1 MLVIE
6 TPGYSAQQAKILAI
20 IHISQ
25 NIPQAIN
32 ILSDSQYSVHVT
44 KHIEI
49 AAIKDTIPSTLYTLF
64 TNLQQVIRHLT
75 VSILHYSYLG

>member
-25 NIPQAIN
+25 NIPQALN
-32 ILSDSQYSVHVT
+32 ILSDSQYSIHVT
-44 KHIEI
+44 KHI
-49 AAIKDTIPSTLYTLF
+49 
-64 TNLQQVIRHLT
+64 
-75 VSILHYSYLG
+75 

>member
-1 MLVIE
+1 MHAL
-6 TPGYSAQQAKILAI
+6 
-20 IHISQ
+20 Q
-25 NIPQAIN
+25 NIPLAVD

>member
-6 TPGYSAQQAKILAI
+6 TPGYSAQQAEILAI
-20 IHISQ
+20 KHALQ
-25 NIPQAIN
+25 NIPQALVSYLILN
-32 ILSDSQYSVHVT
+32 ILYMSLNIETATIRGYYPI
-44 KHIEI
+44 HIV
-49 AAIKDTIPSTLYTLF
+49 YTF

>member
-44 KHIEI
+44 KHIET
-49 AAIKDTIPSTLYTLF
+49 ATIKDTIPSTLYTLF
-64 TNLQQVIRHLT
+64 TNLQQVIRH
-75 VSILHYSYLG
+75 

>member
-1 MLVIE
+1 MPRISSINPIPSAPLNFTDGTSLGKAGYTGTFMQVIE
-6 TPGYSAQQAKILAI
+6 TPGYSAQQAKILPT

-44 KHIEI
+44 KHI
-49 AAIKDTIPSTLYTLF
+49 
-64 TNLQQVIRHLT
+64 
-75 VSILHYSYLG
+75 

>member
-1 MLVIE
+1 MHAL
-6 TPGYSAQQAKILAI
+6 
-20 IHISQ
+20 Q
-25 NIPQAIN
+25 NIPLAVD

-64 TNLQQVIRHLT
+64 TNLQQVIRH
-75 VSILHYSYLG
+75 

>member
-1 MLVIE
+1 MFMLVIE

-44 KHIEI
+44 NIYKQQLLRILSHPHCIH
-49 AAIKDTIPSTLYTLF
+49 F
-64 TNLQQVIRHLT
+64 LQIYNR
-75 VSILHYSYLG
+75 